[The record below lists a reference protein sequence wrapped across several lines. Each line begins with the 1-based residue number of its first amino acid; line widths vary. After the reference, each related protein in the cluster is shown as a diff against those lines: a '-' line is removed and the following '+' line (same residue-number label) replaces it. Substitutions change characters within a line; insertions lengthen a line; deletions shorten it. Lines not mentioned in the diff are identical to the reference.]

1 MKLAS
6 TAGSTKRINMKVY
19 ETIHEAYLGTIYEV
33 LQSPDYVCAP
43 RGQKILEKVDYT
55 FAVVNPVAE
64 PIVTADE
71 ERNRVI
77 AEYTAK
83 EMILYDSG
91 SNKVTDF
98 AKASKFW
105 EKIANPDGTINSAYG
120 YLIWGKRSQGNPT
133 YEFDMSYDGFF
144 LKDSSAFRTPWEW
157 AKQALLTDKD
167 TRQAVMSF
175 ALPEHRWV
183 GNKDQVCT
191 LHGNWLIRNDYL
203 NLSIVMRANDLS
215 KGLAYDLTWFVSLMD
230 KMLEELKPTYPELKK
245 GTYTHTAH
253 SMHIYE
259 RDVPQMKKMLGVQ
272 L

>member
-1 MKLAS
+1 MR
-6 TAGSTKRINMKVY
+6 TYNNV
-19 ETIHEAYLGTIYEV
+19 HQAYLGTIQDV
-33 LQSPDYVCAP
+33 LDNPDFTCAP
-43 RGQKILEKVDYT
+43 RGQSTLEKVDYS
-55 FAVVNPVAE
+55 FRVRIPVAE
-64 PIVTADE
+64 PIATADP

-83 EMILYDSG
+83 EVALYDSG
-91 SNKVTDF
+91 SNSVEDF

-120 YLIWGKRSQGNPT
+120 HLIWHKPSQGNPLFERWVNPHT
-133 YEFDMSYDGFF
+133 DHDR
-144 LKDSSAFRTPWEW
+144 FRTPWDW
-157 AKQALLTDKD
+157 AKQLLIADRD
-167 TRQAVMSF
+167 TRQAVMAF

-191 LHGNWLIRNDYL
+191 LHGNWLIRDDKL

-215 KGLAYDLTWFVSLMD
+215 KGLVFDIFWFVSLMD
-230 KMLEELKPTYPELKK
+230 RMVEELKPTYPDLHK

-259 RDVPQMKKMLGVQ
+259 RDIPQMKKMLGRS
-272 L
+272 